1 MADFHVFEDTAALTE
16 AAASL
21 FTDLSHRALYE
32 RGRFTVALSGGST
45 PVPLFQRLTF
55 SPWRSAIPW
64 NRILF
69 FWGDDRAVGP
79 EHEYSNYR
87 MARVT
92 LLDHV
97 PVVDENVIRIRGELG
112 AIEAAKAYKA
122 HLAKA
127 FGPCGVPQF
136 DLVIQ
141 GVGMDGHTASLFPG
155 GPELEATSWATPV
168 SNPTADPPVDR
179 VSLTLPVLNNAR
191 TALFMATGT
200 GKAPVIR
207 DVVND
212 PAAADRYPAARVE
225 AEQTLWYVD
234 ENAFSLACK
243 G

>member
-1 MADFHVFEDTAALTE
+1 MADFHVFEDTAAVTE
-16 AAASL
+16 AAARL
-21 FTDLSHRALYE
+21 FADLSHQALYE

-55 SPWRSAIPW
+55 SPWCSAIPW
-64 NRILF
+64 NRTLF

-97 PVVDENVIRIRGELG
+97 PVAEENVIRIRGELG
-112 AIEAAKAYKA
+112 AVEAAKAYKA
-122 HLAKA
+122 DLAEA
-127 FGPCGVPQF
+127 FGPCGAPRF

-155 GPELEATSWATPV
+155 GPELEATSWVVPV
-168 SNPTADPPVDR
+168 SNASADPAVDR
-179 VSLTLPVLNNAR
+179 VTLSLPVFNRAR
-191 TALFMATGT
+191 TALFLATGT
-200 GKAPVIR
+200 GKAPVVR

-212 PAAADRYPAARVE
+212 PAAMDRYPAARVE

-234 ENAFSLACK
+234 ENAFSLAKK